1 MHVFWV
7 VSLPSSALFLLF
19 VLLFASWAELVGWG
33 SCLPSK
39 YLVVSSFAYVLTKVN
54 KKVTCTDLTFK
65 RSKPPKRLKRALIL
79 IGQHKTCANSEGKP
93 ILTINDDKLKLFTY
107 LHLVTVE
114 CLDNVEKRY
123 IIVQLVM

>member
-1 MHVFWV
+1 MYFG
-7 VSLPSSALFLLF
+7 LFLYLLLLCFCCLF
-19 VLLFASWAELVGWG
+19 CFLPAGRSGWGGG

-39 YLVVSSFAYVLTKVN
+39 YLVVSSFGYVLTKVN

-93 ILTINDDKLKLFTY
+93 ILTINDDK
-107 LHLVTVE
+107 
-114 CLDNVEKRY
+114 
-123 IIVQLVM
+123 